1 MKKIII
7 IGLFFMGFFFPSRIS
22 AQSQEMQQLL
32 LNIEKLAQF
41 KQILKDMKKGYQ
53 IVSGGYNTI
62 KDLSQGNFSLHET
75 FLDALMQ
82 VSPTVR
88 KYKRVGEIVKYQLL
102 LVKEYKS
109 AFDGFRNSGN
119 FSPDEI
125 DYCAR
130 VYDNLLKQS
139 LRNLDELVTVI
150 TANTLRMTDEERL
163 AAIDKIYADM
173 QEKVLFLRSFNNNT
187 TVLAIQR
194 AKEHNDVRVM
204 RNIYKGNN

>member
-1 MKKIII
+1 MKKILI
-7 IGLFFMGFFFPSRIS
+7 IGTLFLSLFFPPRLA

-41 KQILKDMKKGYQ
+41 KQILTDMKKGYQ
-53 IVSGGYNTI
+53 ILSGGYNTI
-62 KDLSQGNFSLHET
+62 KELSQGNFSLHET

-88 KYKRVGEIVKYQLL
+88 NYRRVGEIVKYQLL

-109 AFDGFRNSGN
+109 AFEGFRNSGN
-119 FSPDEI
+119 FSPAEI
-125 DYCAR
+125 AYFSN
-130 VYDNLLKQS
+130 VYSNLLNQS

-163 AAIDKIYADM
+163 TAIDKVYADM
-173 QEKVLFLRSFNNNT
+173 QDKLLFLRSFNNNT

-194 AKEHNDVRVM
+194 AKERNDVRVM
-204 RNIYKGNN
+204 RSIYKTDN